1 LIEPL
6 RMTEDKPMNQSAG
19 MQLQHEFTVFLHRL
33 IKAGWKVSRP
43 ASGQGKI
50 VLTTPTG
57 ATINTQQPT
66 SRPDFLDL
74 RSKCVQMG
82 LR

>member
-1 LIEPL
+1 
-6 RMTEDKPMNQSAG
+6 MNHGSAG
-19 MQLQHEFTVFLHRL
+19 IQLQNEFRDLLHKL
-33 IKAGWKVSRP
+33 IKAGWKVDKTTSR
-43 ASGQGKI
+43 QGKI

-57 ATINTQQPT
+57 ATVTTSQPS
-66 SRPDFLDL
+66 SRADFLDL

>member
-1 LIEPL
+1 
-6 RMTEDKPMNQSAG
+6 MNQSAG
-19 MQLQHEFTVFLHRL
+19 MQLAHEFQTFLHRL
-33 IKAGWKVSRP
+33 LAAGWKIDRP

-50 VLTTPTG
+50 TLTTPTG

-66 SRPDFLDL
+66 QRPDFLDL

>member
-1 LIEPL
+1 
-6 RMTEDKPMNQSAG
+6 MNQSAG
-19 MQLQHEFTVFLHRL
+19 MQLQHEFTTFLHRL
-33 IKAGWKVSRP
+33 IAAGWKVDKTTHRD
-43 ASGQGKI
+43 GKI

-57 ATINTQQPT
+57 ATINTKQPT
-66 SRPDFLDL
+66 ARPDFLDL